1 MESRYCSNGEF
12 AGVMGSMLATKYSE
26 RAEEDRC
33 YLMVQDGTICDDD
46 DETPFIKKPVR
57 TFVITAFDDHCDMEH
72 G

>member
-1 MESRYCSNGEF
+1 
-12 AGVMGSMLATKYSE
+12 MLATKYSE